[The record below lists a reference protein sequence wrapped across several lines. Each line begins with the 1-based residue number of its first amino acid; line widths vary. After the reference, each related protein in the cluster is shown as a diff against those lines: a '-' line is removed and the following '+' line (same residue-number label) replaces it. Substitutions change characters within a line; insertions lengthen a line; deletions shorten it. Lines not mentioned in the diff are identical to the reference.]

1 MNECFHP
8 LRAEDI
14 PAAKALWK
22 ICFGDSDQYIDFFF
36 ERKFIP
42 CNSLGLFL
50 DGRLAADLF
59 MQEKTLVLQ
68 GCNLRTGFLAG
79 CATHPD
85 FQKKGYMRKLLQREL
100 EVMCQQGYAL
110 CALHP
115 FLHAFYR
122 KFGWETASYMVRV
135 ALPAAKPASAVIL
148 QDDVDCAHLLS
159 MYQRYMLDAQGYF
172 ARSLEDM
179 RCKIDEHCADGGK
192 ILKTDEYYA
201 FYDVLEDHI
210 DVTENTC
217 RSERECYDMAERL
230 SGYQLPLNFWL
241 PVHIK
246 TAIPAQQACEYTMF
260 RICNPA
266 EFKDLCGDRNIFKPV
281 DNMEKSKTASQQ
293 AIRALFENPLKN
305 AYVFFD
311 QF

>member
-1 MNECFHP
+1 MEIICFHNP
-8 LRAEDI
+8 EEENGYLSNWYLSDFSIDGIKFSSMEQYMMYSKAVCFED
-14 PAAKALWK
+14 
-22 ICFGDSDQYIDFFF
+22 
-36 ERKFIP
+36 
-42 CNSLGLFL
+42 
-50 DGRLAADLF
+50 LA
-59 MQEKTLVLQ
+59 
-68 GCNLRTGFLAG
+68 
-79 CATHPD
+79 
-85 FQKKGYMRKLLQREL
+85 
-100 EVMCQQGYAL
+100 
-110 CALHP
+110 
-115 FLHAFYR
+115 
-122 KFGWETASYMVRV
+122 TA
-135 ALPAAKPASAVIL
+135 
-148 QDDVDCAHLLS
+148 
-159 MYQRYMLDAQGYF
+159 
-172 ARSLEDM
+172 
-179 RCKIDEHCADGGK
+179 GK